1 MPFPFTSTSS
11 RGLAAHGSSHSG
23 SKWNLLRHAVKTSSS
38 EASSRPHGSSTP
50 FPERITD
57 QISTEIY
64 ELIMDSLSLDKSS
77 LLACNLVC
85 RSWAPRS
92 RCLLLE
98 LMVCHPVPLVG
109 HGGFGRIRCA
119 APYNQG
125 YREEIIYGTTDGIYR
140 GSRDGSRPRLLSIH
154 DVSQIEILADVNL
167 FLCIAGGVFMTL
179 PLSALNAGTCR
190 DSDIHRL
197 SKHVVFFAVYRSTTP
212 GESHRV
218 CVLKTSALSGTIKAF
233 DVVGNP
239 QASTL
244 VIARELYMPRETF
257 SVRFLSRTRLAVAL
271 NQGFAVHGGFEMVDL
286 TTATTQ
292 SLVDPDDPAT
302 DSLPTKVK
310 PMSVFRVSD
319 IFLLCFDKFGFY
331 IDKRGKMIRNDL
343 VMRWDSTP
351 HSFALHGPYILA
363 FFDTQVGVW
372 NIETAE
378 MVQKIKGPYY
388 LLNSPDSGEK
398 ILALSLPSGEVTEL
412 IFRDG

>member
-1 MPFPFTSTSS
+1 MPFPFTSTRS
-11 RGLAAHGSSHSG
+11 RGLAAHGSNHSS
-23 SKWNLLRHAVKTSSS
+23 SKWNLLRHAAKTSSS
-38 EASSRPHGSSTP
+38 EVSCRSRPSGSTP

-64 ELIMDSLSLDKSS
+64 ELIMDNLCLDKSS

-109 HGGFGRIRCA
+109 YGGFGRIRCA

-140 GSRDGSRPRLLSIH
+140 GSHGSRPRLLSIH

-167 FLCIAGGVFMTL
+167 LLCIAGGVFMSM
-179 PLSALNAGTCR
+179 PLSALDAGICH
-190 DSDIHRL
+190 DSDINRL
-197 SKHVVFFAVYRSTTP
+197 STHVVFFAVYRSTTP

-233 DVVGNP
+233 DIVGSR
-239 QASTL
+239 QAPTL
-244 VIARELYMPRETF
+244 MVARDFYMPHETF

-271 NQGFAVHGGFEMVDL
+271 NHGFGVHGGFEMVDL
-286 TTATTQ
+286 TTANTQ
-292 SLVDPDDPAT
+292 SLVDPDDSAT

-310 PMSVFRVSD
+310 PMTVFRVSD
-319 IFLLCFDKFGFY
+319 IFLVCFDKFGFY
-331 IDKRGKMIRNDL
+331 IDKRGNMIRNDL
-343 VMRWDSTP
+343 VMRWNSTP
-351 HSFALHGPYILA
+351 HSFALHDPYILA

-378 MVQKIKGPYY
+378 MVQTIKGHYH

-398 ILALSLPSGEVTEL
+398 ILALSLPSGQVTEL
-412 IFRDG
+412 VFRDD